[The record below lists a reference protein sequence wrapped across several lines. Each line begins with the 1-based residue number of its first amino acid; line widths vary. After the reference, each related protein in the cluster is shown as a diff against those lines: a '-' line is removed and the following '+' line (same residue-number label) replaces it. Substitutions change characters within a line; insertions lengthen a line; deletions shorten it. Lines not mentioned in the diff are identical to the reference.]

1 MYVLVVNEHG
11 ISWILKKILGFARE
25 NSNWFMAYFFILNLK
40 KNGQFGKFLKI
51 WSLRSNSVAR
61 QVNSYRTKIDGKCQ
75 NWKTLMKQHFE

>member
-40 KNGQFGKFLKI
+40 R
-51 WSLRSNSVAR
+51 SLDFRA
-61 QVNSYRTKIDGKCQ
+61 KIDNDNFTNQK
-75 NWKTLMKQHFE
+75 LL